1 MRTRLRL
8 QRLFLAAAAV
18 LLVGGCAA
26 RFGHAPL
33 AEWADDDPATWTLG
47 HDAANHR
54 TDALPTTG
62 PAADEVP
69 ADAAAG
75 DYVALALTRN
85 PELIAATYRVDR
97 VAARV
102 PQATSLDDPMLSV
115 TPIGEMA
122 ETAAGRVGLMSGVS
136 QKLPLPQKL
145 NARGNIVRGDV
156 AVARSELEQARLRVV
171 ADTRQAYWSLYYAVR
186 SLEETRQSRELLSSF
201 RQITSA
207 KFAAGTATQADVL
220 RATTELSNV
229 DNQLLTLAQQRDT
242 AAARLNSLI
251 DRPVTAT
258 LPEPAAVEP
267 RDASLQLDALLAAAG
282 AGNPQLRG
290 VLAEIEQGRSRL
302 RLARLN
308 YVPDLTVS
316 ANYNFVNDGGLA
328 LAANGDDQ
336 YWVGFAINLPVW
348 YGRLRAA
355 EREAFRGIQ
364 ENVSRLTAAQNRLAF
379 QVREAYAAVDTQ
391 QRMVALFRDAI
402 LPQAKQTV
410 DASAAGYQAGNVD
423 FLAYVEAWRR
433 LLDYRLMYQRS
444 VSQLEQQLAELER
457 LVGRPLETDLQ
468 RAEAQP

>member
-1 MRTRLRL
+1 MGVAGCASRFDGEPFADWIKRDPSAWSVAD
-8 QRLFLAAAAV
+8 AAAT
-18 LLVGGCAA
+18 
-26 RFGHAPL
+26 HDL
-33 AEWADDDPATWTLG
+33 A
-47 HDAANHR
+47 
-54 TDALPTTG
+54 ALPTTA
-62 PAADEVP
+62 PADAVP
-69 ADAAAG
+69 AGAAAG
-75 DYVALALTRN
+75 DYVALALARN
-85 PELIAATYRVDR
+85 PELLAATYHVDR

-102 PQATSLDDPMLSV
+102 PQATSLEDPMLSV

-122 ETAAGRVGLMSGVS
+122 ETAAGQVGLMSGVS

-145 NARGNIVRGDV
+145 SARGDIVRGDV
-156 AVARSELEQARLRVV
+156 AVAETELEQTRLRVV
-171 ADTRQAYWSLYYAVR
+171 ADTRQAYWSFYYAVR
-186 SLEETRQSRELLSSF
+186 SLEETRQSRELLASF
-201 RQITSA
+201 QRITSS

-251 DRPVTAT
+251 DRPVTAA

-267 RDASLQLDALLAAAG
+267 TDVSLKLDALLTAAG
-282 AGNPQLRG
+282 ESNPQLRG
-290 VLAEIEQGRSRL
+290 VLAQIEQGRSRL

-308 YVPDLTVS
+308 YVPDLTVN
-316 ANYNFVNDGGLA
+316 ANYNFVDNGGLA
-328 LAANGDDQ
+328 LAANGKDQ
-336 YWVGFAINLPVW
+336 YWVGFSINLPIW

-364 ENVSRLTAAQNRLAF
+364 ENASRLTAAQSRLAF

-402 LPQAKQTV
+402 LPQATQTV

-423 FLAYVEAWRR
+423 FLSYVEAWRR
-433 LLDYRLMYQRS
+433 LLEYRLMYQRS

-457 LVGRPLETDLQ
+457 LVGRPLDGNQTTT
-468 RAEAQP
+468 EASK